1 MNNRLHNLSNPAQ
14 GSRKKVLCVCSAGLL
29 RSPTA
34 AWILSN
40 EPFGFNTRAVGTSS
54 DHALIPLDWAHVI
67 WADDIVVMDKY
78 QYADVQ
84 DVLHLFYE
92 HRRRGMEHI
101 KVPNIFIL
109 DTPDTYEFR
118 DPRLVDLMTLKL
130 MNVFNISGV

>member
-54 DHALIPLDWAHVI
+54 DHALIPLDWAHIV
-67 WADDIVVMDKY
+67 WADYIVVMDKY
-78 QYADVQ
+78 QRI
-84 DVLHLFYE
+84 DVLRKYREFQEGNTQY
-92 HRRRGMEHI
+92 I
-101 KVPNIFIL
+101 KEPNIFIL

-130 MNVFNISGV
+130 MNVFKISGV